1 VGKREPS
8 LPKDL
13 RPIAIVVVVGAIMSI
28 LDATIVNV
36 ALQTLRSNLDVSLA
50 TIQWVS
56 TGYLLALSAVI
67 PLTGWMAERFGPR
80 RVWMG
85 SVAAFVATS
94 ALCGAAWSAHALIAF
109 RVLQGLAGGMIM
121 PIGMITLAQAA
132 GPQRMGRVM
141 SVVGV
146 PMLLGPVIGPVLG
159 GLLVDN
165 LSWRWIF
172 YVNVPVG
179 ALGLALAY
187 RLLPAGRAAG
197 RAAEAGHATPPLDKL
212 GLLLLSPGV
221 AAIVFGLSEVGT
233 HRTLAV
239 TSAWLPI
246 VVGAAMVA
254 AFVLRALRIDHPLV
268 DVSLFRG
275 RGFSAAAATTSL
287 VGGALFGSM
296 ILLPL
301 YYQVVRGLS
310 PLDAGLM
317 MAPQGLGAAL
327 GMNVGGR
334 LTDRIGAG
342 RVVPVGL
349 LLLAL
354 GTIPYATIGGD
365 TGYGILL
372 VGLFVRGLGLGGTM
386 MPAMAAAYATLDSP
400 ARVPRATPMLN
411 VLQRVG
417 GSVGVAVLTVIL
429 ENALQSEVA
438 AATGGRGIPGGGD
451 GAVGATI
458 PDAVRERLAD
468 PLGAAFAHAYTWS
481 LVGILIALVPALVL
495 MREERRARAAV
506 AAAAQGGDG
515 PDQAAAKAPVAV

>member
-1 VGKREPS
+1 VSGG
-8 LPKDL
+8 LPKDV

-36 ALQTLRSNLDVSLA
+36 ALQTLREDLHVSLA

-56 TGYLLALSAVI
+56 TGYLLALAAVI

-80 RVWMG
+80 RVWM
-85 SVAAFVATS
+85 SAVAAFVLTS
-94 ALCGAAWSAHALIAF
+94 VLCGAAWSADSLIAF

-132 GPQRMGRVM
+132 GPKRMGRVM

-146 PMLLGPVIGPVLG
+146 PMLLGPVVGPVIG

-179 ALGLALAY
+179 AIGLVLAY
-187 RLLPAGRAAG
+187 RLLPVGRAAG
-197 RAAEAGHATPPLDKL
+197 RAAEAGHTTPPLDKL

-233 HRTLAV
+233 HRTLLVA
-239 TSAWLPI
+239 SAWLPLLI
-246 VVGAAMVA
+246 GAIMVTTFVV
-254 AFVLRALRIDHPLV
+254 RATRIAHPLV
-268 DVSLFRG
+268 DVKLFRSA
-275 RGFSAAAATTSL
+275 GFSAAAGTTFL

-301 YYQVVRGLS
+301 YYQVVRGQS
-310 PLDAGLM
+310 PLEAGLLM
-317 MAPQGLGAAL
+317 MPQGVGAAL
-327 GMNVGGR
+327 GMSVAGR

-349 LLLAL
+349 LILAL

-365 TGYGILL
+365 TSYGILL
-372 VGLFVRGLGLGGTM
+372 AGLFVRGLGLGATM
-386 MPAMAAAYATLDSP
+386 MPAMAAAYATLDSG
-400 ARVPRATPMLN
+400 AQVPRATPMLN
-411 VLQRVG
+411 VVQRIG
-417 GSVGVAVLTVIL
+417 GSLGVAVLTVVL
-429 ENALQSEVA
+429 ENSLRSEVA
-438 AATGGRGIPGGGD
+438 GAGGGVAGD
-451 GAVGATI
+451 GAVGAAL
-458 PDAVRERLAD
+458 PDAVRVRLAD
-468 PLGAAFAHAYTWS
+468 PLGTAFAHAYLWS
-481 LVGILIALVPALVL
+481 LVGIVAALIPALLL
-495 MREERRARAAV
+495 MREERRARKRAAEAGAEDEPAAAPSVV
-506 AAAAQGGDG
+506 AA
-515 PDQAAAKAPVAV
+515 

>member
-1 VGKREPS
+1 MGS
-8 LPKDL
+8 GLPKDV
-13 RPIAIVVVVGAIMSI
+13 RPIAVVVVIGAIMSI

-36 ALQTLRSNLDVSLA
+36 ALQTLRDDLDVSLA

-56 TGYLLALSAVI
+56 TGYLLALAAVI

-85 SVAAFVATS
+85 AVAAFVLTS
-94 ALCGAAWSAHALIAF
+94 ALCGVAWSAGTLIGF

-132 GPQRMGRVM
+132 GPKRMGRVM

-146 PMLLGPVIGPVLG
+146 PMLLGPVVGPVIG

-179 ALGLALAY
+179 AVGLVLAY
-187 RLLPAGRAAG
+187 RLLPSGRAAG
-197 RAAEAGHATPPLDKL
+197 RASEAGHASPPLDKL
-212 GLLLLSPGV
+212 GLLLLSPGI

-233 HRTLAV
+233 HRTLTTV
-239 TSAWLPI
+239 SAWLPI
-246 VVGAAMVA
+246 VAGLAMVT
-254 AFVLRALRIDHPLV
+254 AFILRAVRIEHPLV
-268 DVSLFRG
+268 EVKLFRG
-275 RGFSAAAATTSL
+275 RGFSAAAATTTL

-301 YYQVVRGLS
+301 YYQVVRGQS
-310 PLDAGLM
+310 PLHAGLLM
-317 MAPQGLGAAL
+317 MPQGIGAAL
-327 GMNVGGR
+327 GMNVAGR

-349 LLLAL
+349 VLLAL

-365 TGYGILL
+365 TSYGILMA
-372 VGLFVRGLGLGGTM
+372 GLFVRGLGLGGTM
-386 MPAMAAAYATLDSP
+386 MPAMAAAYATLDSG
-400 ARVPRATPMLN
+400 AEVPRATPMLN

-417 GSVGVAVLTVIL
+417 GSLGVAVLTVIL
-429 ENALQSEVA
+429 ENSLQSQVSG
-438 AATGGRGIPGGGD
+438 ATGGRGIPGGGD
-451 GAVGATI
+451 GAVGGTL
-458 PDAVRERLAD
+458 PGAVRERLVD

-481 LVGILIALVPALVL
+481 LVGILVALVPALLL
-495 MREERRARAAV
+495 MREERRARL
-506 AAAAQGGDG
+506 AAAAGDDA
-515 PDQAAAKAPVAV
+515 PPAPAPAKTPVAA

>member
-1 VGKREPS
+1 MGS
-8 LPKDL
+8 GLPKDV
-13 RPIAIVVVVGAIMSI
+13 RPIAIVVVIGAIMSI

-36 ALQTLRSNLDVSLA
+36 ALQTLRDDLDVSLA

-56 TGYLLALSAVI
+56 TGYLLALAAVI

-85 SVAAFVATS
+85 AVAAFVLTS
-94 ALCGAAWSAHALIAF
+94 ALCGVAWSAGTLIGF

-132 GPQRMGRVM
+132 GPKRMGRVM

-146 PMLLGPVIGPVLG
+146 PMLLGPVIGPVIG

-179 ALGLALAY
+179 AVGLVLAY
-187 RLLPAGRAAG
+187 KLLPAGRAAG
-197 RAAEAGHATPPLDKL
+197 RASEAGHASPPLDKL
-212 GLLLLSPGV
+212 GLVLLSPGI

-233 HRTLAV
+233 HRTLTAV
-239 TSAWLPI
+239 SAWLPI
-246 VVGAAMVA
+246 VAGLAMVT
-254 AFVLRALRIDHPLV
+254 AFILRAVRIEHPLV
-268 DVSLFRG
+268 EVKLFRG
-275 RGFSAAAATTSL
+275 RGFSAAAATTTL

-301 YYQVVRGLS
+301 YYQVVRGQS
-310 PLDAGLM
+310 PLHAGLLM
-317 MAPQGLGAAL
+317 MPQGIGAAL
-327 GMNVGGR
+327 GMNVAGR

-365 TGYGILL
+365 TSYGILMA
-372 VGLFVRGLGLGGTM
+372 GLFVRGLGLGGTM
-386 MPAMAAAYATLDSP
+386 MPAMAAAYATLDSG
-400 ARVPRATPMLN
+400 AEVPRATPMLN

-417 GSVGVAVLTVIL
+417 GSLGVAVLTVIL
-429 ENALQSEVA
+429 ENSLQSQVSG
-438 AATGGRGIPGGGD
+438 ATGGRGIPGGGD
-451 GAVGATI
+451 GAVGGTL
-458 PDAVRERLAD
+458 PNAVRERLVD
-468 PLGAAFAHAYTWS
+468 PLGTAFAHAYTWS
-481 LVGILIALVPALVL
+481 LVGILVALVPALLL
-495 MREERRARAAV
+495 MREERRARL
-506 AAAAQGGDG
+506 AAAAPGDDA
-515 PDQAAAKAPVAV
+515 PPAPAPAKTPVAA

>member
-1 VGKREPS
+1 MGS
-8 LPKDL
+8 GLPKDV
-13 RPIAIVVVVGAIMSI
+13 RPIAVVVVIGAIMSI

-36 ALQTLRSNLDVSLA
+36 ALQTLRDDLNVSLA

-56 TGYLLALSAVI
+56 TGYLLALAAVI

-85 SVAAFVATS
+85 AVAAFVLTS
-94 ALCGAAWSAHALIAF
+94 ALCGVAWSAGTLIGF

-132 GPQRMGRVM
+132 GPKRMGRVM

-146 PMLLGPVIGPVLG
+146 PMLLGPVVGPVIG

-179 ALGLALAY
+179 VVGLVLAY

-197 RAAEAGHATPPLDKL
+197 RSSEAGEASPPLDKL
-212 GLLLLSPGV
+212 GLLLLSPGI
-221 AAIVFGLSEVGT
+221 AAVVFGLSEVGT
-233 HRTLAV
+233 HRTLATV
-239 TSAWLPI
+239 SAWLPI
-246 VVGAAMVA
+246 VVGFAMVT
-254 AFVLRALRIDHPLV
+254 AFVLRAVRIAHPLV
-268 DVSLFRG
+268 DVKLFRG
-275 RGFSAAAATTSL
+275 RGFSAAAATTCL
-287 VGGALFGSM
+287 IGGALFGSM

-301 YYQVVRGLS
+301 YYQVVRGQS
-310 PLDAGLM
+310 PLHAGLLM
-317 MAPQGLGAAL
+317 MPQGIGAAL
-327 GMNVGGR
+327 GMNVAGR

-372 VGLFVRGLGLGGTM
+372 VGLFVRGVGLGGTM
-386 MPAMAAAYATLDSP
+386 MPAMAAAYATLERSD
-400 ARVPRATPMLN
+400 VPRATPMLN

-417 GSVGVAVLTVIL
+417 GSLGVAVLTVVL
-429 ENALQSEVA
+429 ENQLQSQVA
-438 AATGGRGIPGGGD
+438 GATGGRGIPGGGD
-451 GAVGATI
+451 GAVGGTL
-458 PDAVRERLAD
+458 PNAVRERLVD

-481 LVGILIALVPALVL
+481 LVGILVALVPALLL
-495 MREERRARAAV
+495 MREERRARL
-506 AAAAQGGDG
+506 AAAAE
-515 PDQAAAKAPVAV
+515 PDAPAPAPAKTPVAA